1 MTETIAFHAPE
12 APFVEPYVKEALP
25 GVAIVNEPAEAQL
38 AVMVSSTD
46 IYRRRDPAE
55 VPVENSELDT
65 ASEWVARESAFAERF
80 AGTPVLILRCP
91 DIICTGMTGFG
102 QTLARAVWRGT
113 FFHFPANEARRSV
126 VHATDIARVVAKA
139 AAGGLPHRGVNIY
152 NISDGVD
159 PTIHDLAEAFAFRM
173 SNKRISTMSTR
184 PQQWLLRLAYGKR
197 RTNLYTTSSLV
208 DSSAL
213 RLDMAF
219 APTDVCNYLR
229 THLYDENSL

>member
-1 MTETIAFHAPE
+1 MTETIAFYAPE

-25 GVAIVNEPAEAQL
+25 GVAIVANPAEAQL

-46 IYRRRDPAE
+46 IYSRNDP
-55 VPVENSELDT
+55 SEAPGEKSALDT

-102 QTLARAVWRGT
+102 QELARAVWRGT

-139 AAGGLPHRGVNIY
+139 VSAGLPHSGVNIY

-159 PTIHDLAEAFAFRM
+159 PTIHDLAEALAFRM
-173 SNKRISTMSTR
+173 NNKRISTMSTR

-197 RTNLYTTSSLV
+197 RTALYTTSCLV

>member
-1 MTETIAFHAPE
+1 MTETIAFYAPE

-25 GVAIVNEPAEAQL
+25 GVAIVDNPAEAQL

-46 IYRRRDPAE
+46 IYWRNDP
-55 VPVENSELDT
+55 SEAPGEKSALDNISKWT
-65 ASEWVARESAFAERF
+65 LLEGLFAALHKRI
-80 AGTPVLILRCP
+80 PVLILRCP

-102 QTLARAVWRGT
+102 QELARAVWRGT
-113 FFHFPANEARRSV
+113 FFHFPGNEARRSV

-139 AAGGLPHRGVNIY
+139 VSAGLPHSGVNIY

-159 PTIHDLAEAFAFRM
+159 PTIHDLAEALAFRM
-173 SNKRISTMSTR
+173 NNKRISTMSTR
-184 PQQWLLRLAYGKR
+184 PQQWLLRLAYGKQC
-197 RTNLYTTSSLV
+197 TALYTTSRLV

>member
-1 MTETIAFHAPE
+1 MTETIAFYAPE

-25 GVAIVNEPAEAQL
+25 GVAIVDNPAEAQL

-46 IYRRRDPAE
+46 IYWRNDP
-55 VPVENSELDT
+55 SEAPGEKSALDNISKWT
-65 ASEWVARESAFAERF
+65 LLEWLFAALHKRI
-80 AGTPVLILRCP
+80 PVLILRCP

-102 QTLARAVWRGT
+102 QELARAVWRGT
-113 FFHFPANEARRSV
+113 FFHFPGNEARRSV

-139 AAGGLPHRGVNIY
+139 VSAGLPHSGVNIY

-159 PTIHDLAEAFAFRM
+159 PTIHDLAEALAFRM
-173 SNKRISTMSTR
+173 NNKRISTMSTR
-184 PQQWLLRLAYGKR
+184 PQQWLLRLAYGKQ
-197 RTNLYTTSSLV
+197 RTALYTTSRLV